1 MAASPFSKLSVIR
14 RQNPRLWEIQ
24 GPEQFDPQQH
34 ADRVDALARRYVARA
49 ALCTPPDPELMALA
63 AGARELAADI
73 RTGRFSCSFGRVIGQ
88 PAELFHSS
96 HYRMV
101 RTMAGVT
108 R

>member
-1 MAASPFSKLSVIR
+1 MIR
-14 RQNPRLWEIQ
+14 RRRPRLWEIQ
-24 GPEQFDPQQH
+24 GPEQHDPQQH
-34 ADRVDALARRYVARA
+34 ADRVDAPARRYVARA

-88 PAELFHSS
+88 AAELFHPS
-96 HYRMV
+96 HYRAV
-101 RTMAGVT
+101 RVAAGVT

>member
-1 MAASPFSKLSVIR
+1 MIR
-14 RQNPRLWEIQ
+14 RHHPRLWELEA
-24 GPEQFDPQQH
+24 PPQFDQHQH

-49 ALCTPPDPELMALA
+49 ALSTPPDPELLALA
-63 AGARELAADI
+63 AGARELAADL
-73 RTGRFSCSFGRVIGQ
+73 RTGRFSCSFGRVIGSPDELSC
-88 PAELFHSS
+88 PA